1 MLLLA
6 VRLVLVDDNP
16 AMLETLAE
24 MVQRDFTIVGK
35 FSSPVPMPAEI
46 GGLNPDIILL
56 DVSLGDMTGFYVA
69 KTLKRMEC
77 AAKIIFVSVHENPD
91 FVRAAFELGAAGYV
105 YKSQISSDLLEA
117 LDAVSRGGRFVPCSS
132 SAPNELIL

>member
-6 VRLVLVDDNP
+6 LRVVLVDDNP
-16 AMLETLAE
+16 AMLDTLAE
-24 MVQRDFTIVGK
+24 MLQRDFTIAGK
-35 FSSPVPMPAEI
+35 FSSPAPMLAEI
-46 GGLNPDIILL
+46 GRLNPDIILL

-91 FVRAAFELGAAGYV
+91 FVRAAFNLGAAGYV
-105 YKSQISSDLLEA
+105 YKSQISSDLLDA
-117 LDAVSRGGRFVPCSS
+117 LDVVSHGGRFVPSSS